1 MKKRHLF
8 LGQYEPD
15 MRLADMHVHTT
26 RSDGTLTVDRALR
39 AAQRRGLSGIVF
51 ADHDEIGTGYD
62 ARERCAQLGLP
73 IEVIPC
79 SEVSAKGAHIL
90 AFDVEDDIRPRLS
103 IVKTVEEIVRRG
115 GWVGM
120 PHPGSKLTP
129 SAPLAEI
136 LAMARAGLPVPI
148 EVFNASVE
156 DFRLVARWRGLP
168 NSNVE
173 ARAFYEEH
181 REILGPA
188 IAGTDAHYRTL
199 GRGAVAYHGDLRT
212 ALEQRETSVVY
223 TTELERLTPWDLA
236 LHWHR
241 LRRLRDRRAA
251 TVAAWKAADG
261 VETVA
266 DRSISPGPVVLPMP
280 EPVRQA

>member
-1 MKKRHLF
+1 MKKRHDF
-8 LGQYEPD
+8 LGHYEPD
-15 MRLADMHVHTT
+15 MQLADMHVHTT

-51 ADHDEIGTGYD
+51 ADHDDIGTGYE

-103 IVKTVEEIVRRG
+103 ISQTVEEIVRKG
-115 GWVGM
+115 GWVGI

-129 SAPLAEI
+129 SVPFDQI
-136 LAMARAGLPVPI
+136 LAMAEAGLPVAVEI
-148 EVFNASVE
+148 FNSSVE

-168 NSNVE
+168 NSNRE
-173 ARAFYEEH
+173 ALAFYQEH
-181 REILGPA
+181 RELLGPA

-199 GRGAVAYHGDLRT
+199 GRGAVAYRGDLRT

-223 TTELERLTPWDLA
+223 TNELERLTPWDLVN
-236 LHWHR
+236 HRRR
-241 LRRLRDRRAA
+241 LRRLGERRAA
-251 TVAAWKAADG
+251 TVAAWKAAD
-261 VETVA
+261 EA
-266 DRSISPGPVVLPMP
+266 REL
-280 EPVRQA
+280 EPIVPDLIGQQAV

>member
-1 MKKRHLF
+1 MTKRHLF

-15 MRLADMHVHTT
+15 MNLADMHVHTT

-39 AAQRRGLSGIVF
+39 AARRRGLNGIVF

-90 AFDVEDDIRPRLS
+90 AFEVEDDIRPRLS
-103 IVKTVEEIVRRG
+103 IAKTVDEIVRRG
-115 GWVGM
+115 GWVGI

-129 SAPLAEI
+129 SVPFDEI
-136 LAMARAGLPVPI
+136 LAMARAGLPVAI
-148 EVFNASVE
+148 EVFNSSVE

-168 NSNVE
+168 NSNLE

-181 REILGPA
+181 RDILGPA

-199 GRGAVAYHGDLRT
+199 GRGAVAYRGDLRT
-212 ALEQRETSVVY
+212 ALERRQTNVVY
-223 TTELERLTPWDLA
+223 TTEIERLTPWDLA

-251 TVAAWKAADG
+251 TVAAWKAAEQGERVTDG
-261 VETVA
+261 
-266 DRSISPGPVVLPMP
+266 SIALGPVALPTP
-280 EPVRQA
+280 EPLRQS

>member
-1 MKKRHLF
+1 MKKRHVF
-8 LGQYEPD
+8 VGQYAPA
-15 MRLADMHVHTT
+15 MNLADMHVHTT

-39 AAQRRGLSGIVF
+39 AAQKRGLSGIVF
-51 ADHDEIGTGYD
+51 ADHDDIGTGYA
-62 ARERCAQLGLP
+62 ARERCARLGLP

-103 IVKTVEEIVRRG
+103 ISKTVDEIVRRG
-115 GWVGM
+115 GWVGI

-129 SAPLAEI
+129 SVPFDEI
-136 LAMARAGLPVPI
+136 LAMAKAGLPVAV
-148 EVFNASVE
+148 EVFNSSVE

-168 NSNVE
+168 NSNLE
-173 ARAFYEEH
+173 TRAFYEEH
-181 REILGPA
+181 RDLLGPA

-199 GRGAVAYHGDLRT
+199 GRGAVAYHGDLRS
-212 ALEQRETSVVY
+212 ALERRETSIVY
-223 TTELERLTPWDLA
+223 TTEIERLTPWDLA

-251 TVAAWKAADG
+251 TVAAWK
-261 VETVA
+261 VA
-266 DRSISPGPVVLPMP
+266 DQGQELRDGLTSAEFVVLPTL
-280 EPVRQA
+280 EPLRQL